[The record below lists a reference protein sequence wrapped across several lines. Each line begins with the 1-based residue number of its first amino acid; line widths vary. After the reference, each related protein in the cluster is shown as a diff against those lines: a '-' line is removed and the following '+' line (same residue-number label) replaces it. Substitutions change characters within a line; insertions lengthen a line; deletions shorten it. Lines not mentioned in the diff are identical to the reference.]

1 MTQLFFQSGPVVTIS
16 GGPSGGA
23 PLSPTPRGCLHLPG
37 SFAVGPPEGLWGLCD
52 HWPKGKA
59 RNRWPR
65 LDAPGPLDKGGLH
78 WCSQCLLHS
87 VASAGASCALL
98 TSVHPSVHGLRWSQ
112 CVSEGRS
119 IYGNKMSFF
128 LDRLLFSRGPSEV
141 EGDWRVSRSGRSR
154 GGPAHLSAS
163 VFGDQAIVPL
173 PATAEPCTGRGPARG
188 PVVGA
193 ESPER
198 AQGCGRPRAIP
209 AGSEWLLGACQE
221 PQLLQT
227 LRGRP
232 LDSHSFL
239 LLCSAIK
246 TQLRCSTALEVH
258 VSLGFSLSPEAAP
271 RKQGANSSLFLER
284 PRNPEWASCHSQL
297 QLTSP
302 WHR

>member
-16 GGPSGGA
+16 GGPVGGA
-23 PLSPTPRGCLHLPG
+23 PLSPTPRGSVHLPG
-37 SFAVGPPEGLWGLCD
+37 SFAVRPPEGLWGFCD
-52 HWPKGKA
+52 RWPKGKA

-65 LDAPGPLDKGGLH
+65 LGAPGPLDKGGPTLVFSVSPSFSGL
-78 WCSQCLLHS
+78 CRGLLC
-87 VASAGASCALL
+87 ASHFC
-98 TSVHPSVHGLRWSQ
+98 PSVHGRRWGQ

-141 EGDWRVSRSGRSR
+141 EGDRRGSRSGRSR
-154 GGPAHLSAS
+154 GGPTDLSAS

-173 PATAEPCTGRGPARG
+173 PTTAELCTGRGPARG
-188 PVVGA
+188 PVASA

-209 AGSEWLLGACQE
+209 AGSEWLLRACQE
-221 PQLLQT
+221 PQLPQT

-232 LDSHSFL
+232 LDSHNFL

-246 TQLRCSTALEVH
+246 TQWRCSTTLQVH
-258 VSLGFSLSPEAAP
+258 ASASPFPQRLLPGSRVPIAACFRRGP
-271 RKQGANSSLFLER
+271 GTLQ
-284 PRNPEWASCHSQL
+284 WASCHSQL

-302 WHR
+302 WHC